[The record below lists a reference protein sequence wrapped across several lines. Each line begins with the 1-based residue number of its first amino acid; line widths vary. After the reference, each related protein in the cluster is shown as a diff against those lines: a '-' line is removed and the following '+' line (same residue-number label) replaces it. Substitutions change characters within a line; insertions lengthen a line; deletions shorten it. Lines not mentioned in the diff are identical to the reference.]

1 MKRVIALILAV
12 ALCMGLYVFA
22 SSETVV
28 SLSYLNNTIKP
39 QVEKDIES
47 QVKAMFKAP
56 TNISEELFSQG
67 GMISDVAKRVLERMQ
82 MKGYYMYSTT
92 GREEV
97 VLKKG
102 DVLSGLSGTTFIMR
116 DGSASVI
123 NDAIINLT
131 KGEEIKAGAAIPQST
146 NFMIP
151 TSNGAGIKINS
162 DRARVWVD
170 GVYRVVSLRYRAKN
184 FDRADAL
191 KTMNFFRGSDIGYEL
206 DRGATRTEALV
217 MLLRLLGEEEE
228 ALAFNGEMPF
238 TDVPA
243 WAKNYVAYA
252 YDKGYTKGV
261 SETKFASN
269 ELTTANQYM
278 TFLLRALGYD
288 DENGDFIWNR
298 ALDFAKSN
306 GDLTEGEFIQLA
318 TSNFLR
324 DHLAYISYQM
334 LFAKMKDGD
343 VTLLDKLIES
353 GVVTEDAARAG
364 IAKVTTPRL

>member
-146 NFMIP
+146 HAAPPAVRFPKRRTQHLLQHLPLRRILRP
-151 TSNGAGIKINS
+151 QFHLCQKSLHPFVILLLFIKTS
-162 DRARVWVD
+162 
-170 GVYRVVSLRYRAKN
+170 
-184 FDRADAL
+184 
-191 KTMNFFRGSDIGYEL
+191 
-206 DRGATRTEALV
+206 
-217 MLLRLLGEEEE
+217 
-228 ALAFNGEMPF
+228 P
-238 TDVPA
+238 
-243 WAKNYVAYA
+243 
-252 YDKGYTKGV
+252 
-261 SETKFASN
+261 
-269 ELTTANQYM
+269 
-278 TFLLRALGYD
+278 
-288 DENGDFIWNR
+288 
-298 ALDFAKSN
+298 
-306 GDLTEGEFIQLA
+306 
-318 TSNFLR
+318 
-324 DHLAYISYQM
+324 H
-334 LFAKMKDGD
+334 
-343 VTLLDKLIES
+343 
-353 GVVTEDAARAG
+353 
-364 IAKVTTPRL
+364 